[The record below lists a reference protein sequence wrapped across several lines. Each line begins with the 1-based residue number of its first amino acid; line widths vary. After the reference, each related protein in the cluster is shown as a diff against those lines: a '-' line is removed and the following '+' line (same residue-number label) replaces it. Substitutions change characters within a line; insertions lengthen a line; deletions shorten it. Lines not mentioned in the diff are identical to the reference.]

1 MIQVVSQGGCQ
12 EVHVARSFRLLCSI
26 GGSVIVVAAMSVSM
40 GAGVGAASSDSSP
53 GVTSSTITIGMMDDE
68 TGVAASTT
76 GDGVGAAQ
84 ARIDLQNKEG
94 GVNGHKLKLVA
105 VDTQSS
111 PTQVTTAAKDLVEN
125 QHVFGIISDS
135 AFTFA
140 AAKYLTSQGVPVAGE
155 AFDGP
160 EWGTSANMFTD
171 TPPTYTTYPNGKSY
185 NYLTLSNFLK
195 SEGVTKPAVL
205 GYNISPSA
213 TLSLHQVVAAD
224 TAVGLKNCLEDGSIP
239 FGSANFTSL
248 VLQLKQLGCNGVVGT
263 FVASS
268 NVGLATAIAQAGL
281 HLKQFYYTSYGQG
294 SITNAGADSALQ
306 GTFTQGSPT
315 TGSSPTVKALNAEI
329 AALKK
334 YDHSYPGG
342 IPDLGAS
349 VGWLG
354 ADTMIAGL
362 KEAGTNP
369 TRASFESK
377 LRATTNYTMGGTS
390 ATPVSF
396 NYLTGK
402 FPASECITFITLK
415 EKQFVAATK
424 KPTCG
429 KLFAYSGT

>member
-1 MIQVVSQGGCQ
+1 MLVST
-12 EVHVARSFRLLCSI
+12 ATK
-26 GGSVIVVAAMSVSM
+26 AD
-40 GAGVGAASSDSSP
+40 AASSDTTP
-53 GVTSSTITIGMMDDE
+53 GVTSSTITIGIMDDE

-76 GDGVGAAQ
+76 GDGVGAAR

-94 GVNGHKLKLVA
+94 GVDGRKLELVA
-105 VDTQSS
+105 VDTQSN
-111 PTQVTTAAKDLVEN
+111 PTQVSTAAEDLVSH
-125 QHVFGIISDS
+125 HVFGIISDS

-140 AAKYLTSQGVPVAGE
+140 AAKYLTGQGVPVTGE

-160 EWGTSANMFTD
+160 EWGISANMFSD
-171 TPPTYTTYPNGKSY
+171 IPPTYTTYPNGKSY

-195 SEGVTKPAVL
+195 SEGVTEPAVL

-224 TAVGLKNCLEDGSIP
+224 TADGLKNCLEDGSIP
-239 FGSANFTSL
+239 FGSADFTAL

-281 HLKQFYYTSYGQG
+281 HIKQFYYTSYAQG
-294 SITNAGADSALQ
+294 SVNNAAADQALQ
-306 GTFTQGSPT
+306 GTYTEGAPT
-315 TGSSPTVKALNAEI
+315 TGSSSTVKATDAEI

-334 YDHSYPGG
+334 YDRSYPGG

-362 KEAGTNP
+362 KAAGTSP

-377 LRATTNYTMGGTS
+377 LRSTTDYTMGGTS
-390 ATPVSF
+390 PAPVAF

-402 FPASECITFITLK
+402 FPATSCVTFITLK
-415 EKQFVAATK
+415 GKQFVAATK

-429 KLFAYSGT
+429 KLFVYSGT